1 MWKRFFALRFTLFAA
16 SHNIRFTTKNQPA
29 SSRRI
34 HLCPWLQAN
43 LSYQSKIEPKQF
55 LTIVLRSRL
64 YLHKQAYMWGRQT
77 SIVLGF
83 MIKLYALYQNGIHKE
98 NCLHTIKITRLLFKW
113 KFVNFECWFSR
124 SSHHYSVAKN
134 LYRYNVSPTLK
145 LIESAMKRNV
155 LQKINEWLVNI
166 KII

>member
-55 LTIVLRSRL
+55 LTFVKIKALSS
-64 YLHKQAYMWGRQT
+64 QT
-77 SIVLGF
+77 SIYVRTSNDNRFRRQTIRPLPKRY
-83 MIKLYALYQNGIHKE
+83 KLKE
-98 NCLHTIKITRLLFKW
+98 NCLHSIKITRLLFKW
-113 KFVNFECWFSR
+113 VFLNFECWFSR
-124 SSHHYSVAKN
+124 SLLHYLCS
-134 LYRYNVSPTLK
+134 
-145 LIESAMKRNV
+145 
-155 LQKINEWLVNI
+155 
-166 KII
+166 

>member
-1 MWKRFFALRFTLFAA
+1 MEAKFSWLKFPWLLFKRYSIKRISILVWKRFFALRFTLFAA

-64 YLHKQAYMWGRQT
+64 YLRKQAYTWGRQT
-77 SIVLGF
+77 SIVLGV
-83 MIKLYALYQNGIHKE
+83 KLYALYQNGIHKE

-113 KFVNFECWFSR
+113 VFLNFECWFSR
-124 SSHHYSVAKN
+124 SLLHYHCS
-134 LYRYNVSPTLK
+134 
-145 LIESAMKRNV
+145 
-155 LQKINEWLVNI
+155 
-166 KII
+166 